1 MALSNPYAHLERRY
15 LHMTE
20 WRFDIYAEENGVR
33 NLL

>member
-1 MALSNPYAHLERRY
+1 MAFSNPYAHLERRY

-20 WRFDIYAEENGVR
+20 WRFHIYAKENGVR